1 MHLFSINWTL
11 TAPGLDWPET
21 YLVTYVPSHNV
32 RIVTDPQDSDDY
44 LGHSYLAI
52 GLCRPHRSPE
62 FRLKRAIRSWWIQL
76 PNAIHPWVI
85 FTKAGLIDEDRAE
98 KWCR

>member
-21 YLVTYVPSHNV
+21 YLVSYVPSHNV

-44 LGHSYLAI
+44 WGHLYLAI
-52 GLCRPHRSPE
+52 
-62 FRLKRAIRSWWIQL
+62 
-76 PNAIHPWVI
+76 
-85 FTKAGLIDEDRAE
+85 
-98 KWCR
+98 